1 MRDDDMTGEHPG
13 HPQDLLATY
22 VDGEA
27 SEAERAEVDALLSA
41 CRECRM
47 EVDLAVQA
55 RAALQSLP
63 HLNAPTLRVEALA
76 TTKAPAARQ
85 PASTG
90 RAVLAR
96 VREWSWD
103 RVAWGAG
110 LVAAGSLV
118 ALFVLVQS
126 SGGPSQRAAAPEAAR
141 GRAQQP
147 LEAPGGSGPNYT
159 PASLDALAKRLV
171 ASERTTLGFQEQ
183 QTPAPAAV
191 PKRSQQP
198 TADVGDRARDC
209 LRRGGGLPP
218 RARPT
223 HVEEAAFRGVP
234 AFIGAFESGSPG
246 GGRYLLVLAVDH
258 RTCDALYVINRSL

>member
-1 MRDDDMTGEHPG
+1 MRNGDMTGAHAG

-41 CRECRM
+41 CSECRG

-63 HLNAPTLRVEALA
+63 QLDAPTLRVEPLA
-76 TTKAPAARQ
+76 TTTAAAARQ

-110 LVAAGSLV
+110 LVAAASLV

-126 SGGPSQRAAAPEAAR
+126 SGGPPQQQAAR
-141 GRAQQP
+141 APQSGAESDQGLTAAGR
-147 LEAPGGSGPNYT
+147 NYT